1 MTGWVQIGSK
11 FALRSKPPYV
21 KRLKFLSWKGVRVV

>member
-11 FALRSKPPYV
+11 FALRSALPYGNS
-21 KRLKFLSWKGVRVV
+21 LKLLVRKGGRVV